1 VPYLVVCP
9 ELIGA
14 NSVYLSLSN
23 HSTDMLFIGKYNTL
37 TIARSTDFGLFL
49 EDVQGDEVLLPNRYV
64 TDEMQIDDSIT
75 VFVYNDSE
83 DRPVATTE
91 KPFIVRNEF
100 AYLRCVDVNS
110 KGAFLDWGL
119 TKDLFVPFR
128 EQPFPLR
135 EGESYMVYLYLD
147 RATDRLLASCKINK
161 YLDNERLTVAEG
173 DEVDLLIWER
183 TELGYNVIV
192 NQYHKGLVYHNEI
205 FKNINVGDQAKGFVK
220 KIRPENR
227 LDISLE
233 KVGIERFD
241 PLNERILTSLRD
253 NNGFLP
259 LHDNSTPE
267 EIYEGLEMSKRNFKK
282 SIGNL
287 LKKGKISF
295 EENGI
300 RLV

>member
-1 VPYLVVCP
+1 
-9 ELIGA
+9 
-14 NSVYLSLSN
+14 
-23 HSTDMLFIGKYNTL
+23 MLFIGKYNTL
-37 TIARSTDFGLFL
+37 TIARSTDHGLFL

-64 TDEMQIDDSIT
+64 TDEMKINDSIT

-91 KPFIVRNEF
+91 KPYLVRNEF

-119 TKDLFVPFR
+119 LKDLFVPFR

-135 EGESYMVYLYLD
+135 EGESYIVYLYLD

-173 DEVDLLIWER
+173 DAVDLLVWER
-183 TELGYNVIV
+183 TELGFNVIV
-192 NQYHKGLVYHNEI
+192 NQYHKGLIYHNEI
-205 FKNINVGDQAKGFVK
+205 FKHINVGDQVKGFVK

-233 KVGIERFD
+233 KVGVERFD
-241 PLNERILTSLRD
+241 PLNERILTALRD

-259 LHDNSTPE
+259 LHDDSTPE
-267 EIYEGLEMSKRNFKK
+267 EISKGLEMSKRNFKK

>member
-1 VPYLVVCP
+1 
-9 ELIGA
+9 
-14 NSVYLSLSN
+14 
-23 HSTDMLFIGKYNTL
+23 MLFIGKYNTL
-37 TIARSTDFGLFL
+37 TIARSTDYGFFL

-64 TDEMQIDDSIT
+64 TDDMQIDDSIT

-91 KPFIVRNEF
+91 KPYLVRNEF
-100 AYLRCVDVNS
+100 AYLRCVDVND

-119 TKDLFVPFR
+119 SKDLFVPFR
-128 EQPFPLR
+128 EQPFPLH
-135 EGESYMVYLYLD
+135 EGESYIVYLYLD

-183 TELGYNVIV
+183 TELGFNVIV

-205 FKNINVGDQAKGFVK
+205 FKSINVGDRVKGFVK
-220 KIRPENR
+220 KIRQENR

-233 KVGIERFD
+233 KVGVERFD
-241 PLNERILTSLRD
+241 PLNERILSALRN
-253 NNGFLP
+253 NNGFLA
-259 LHDNSTPE
+259 LHDDSTPE
-267 EIYEGLEMSKRNFKK
+267 AISEKLEMSKRNFKK

-295 EENGI
+295 EQNGI

>member
-1 VPYLVVCP
+1 
-9 ELIGA
+9 
-14 NSVYLSLSN
+14 
-23 HSTDMLFIGKYNTL
+23 MLFIGKYNTL

-64 TDEMQIDDSIT
+64 TDDMQIDDSIT

-91 KPFIVRNEF
+91 KPYIIRNEF

-119 TKDLFVPFR
+119 SKDLFVPFR

-135 EGESYMVYLYLD
+135 EGESYIVYLYLD
-147 RATDRLLASCKINK
+147 RTTDRLLASCKINK

-205 FKNINVGDQAKGFVK
+205 FKNINVGDQVRGFVK

-241 PLNERILTSLRD
+241 PLNERILASLRE

>member
-1 VPYLVVCP
+1 
-9 ELIGA
+9 
-14 NSVYLSLSN
+14 
-23 HSTDMLFIGKYNTL
+23 MLFIGKYNTL

-64 TDEMQIDDSIT
+64 TDDMQIDDSIT

-91 KPFIVRNEF
+91 KPYLVRNEF

-119 TKDLFVPFR
+119 SKDLFVPFR

-135 EGESYMVYLYLD
+135 EGESYIVYLYLD
-147 RATDRLLASCKINK
+147 RTTDRLLASCKINK

-183 TELGYNVIV
+183 TELGFNVIV

-205 FKNINVGDQAKGFVK
+205 FKNISVGDQVKGFVK

-233 KVGIERFD
+233 KVGVERFD
-241 PLNERILTSLRD
+241 PLNERILTALRD
-253 NNGFLP
+253 NHGFLP
-259 LHDNSTPE
+259 LHDDSTPE
-267 EIYEGLEMSKRNFKK
+267 EISKSLEMSKRNFKK

-287 LKKGKISF
+287 LKKGKIQF

>member
-1 VPYLVVCP
+1 
-9 ELIGA
+9 
-14 NSVYLSLSN
+14 
-23 HSTDMLFIGKYNTL
+23 MLFIGKYNTL

-64 TDEMQIDDSIT
+64 TDDMQIDDSIT

-91 KPFIVRNEF
+91 KPYIVRNEF
-100 AYLRCVDVNS
+100 AYLKCVDVNS

-119 TKDLFVPFR
+119 SKDLFVPFR

-135 EGESYMVYLYLD
+135 EGESYIVYLYLD
-147 RATDRLLASCKINK
+147 RTTDRLLASCKINK

-183 TELGYNVIV
+183 TELGFNVIV

-205 FKNINVGDQAKGFVK
+205 FKNINVGDQVKGFVK

-233 KVGIERFD
+233 KVGVERFD
-241 PLNERILTSLRD
+241 PLNERILSSLRD

-287 LKKGKISF
+287 LKKGKIQF

>member
-1 VPYLVVCP
+1 
-9 ELIGA
+9 
-14 NSVYLSLSN
+14 
-23 HSTDMLFIGKYNTL
+23 MLFIGKYNTL
-37 TIARSTDFGLFL
+37 TIARSTDFGFFL

-64 TDEMQIDDSIT
+64 TDDMQIDDSIT

-91 KPFIVRNEF
+91 KPYLVRNEF
-100 AYLRCVDVNS
+100 AYLKCVDVNS

-128 EQPFPLR
+128 EQPFPLQ
-135 EGESYMVYLYLD
+135 EGESYIVYLYLD

-183 TELGYNVIV
+183 TELGFNVIV

-205 FKNINVGDQAKGFVK
+205 FKNINVGDQAKGYVK
-220 KIRPENR
+220 KIRQENR

-233 KVGIERFD
+233 KVGVERFD
-241 PLNERILTSLRD
+241 PLNERILSALRD

-259 LHDNSTPE
+259 LHDDSTPE
-267 EIYEGLEMSKRNFKK
+267 AISKGLEMSKRNFKK

>member
-1 VPYLVVCP
+1 
-9 ELIGA
+9 
-14 NSVYLSLSN
+14 
-23 HSTDMLFIGKYNTL
+23 MLFIGKYNTL